1 MPEEP
6 FRPSAYQCSLLLLHL
21 QRSRDVGRGTD
32 STRFRISEL
41 TLKRL
46 CCRPRLDQAF
56 LAEVQDWLLRSGW
69 VLFYADR
76 SFGVI
81 KLEAVQS
88 WTRLGSKR
96 IKADLD
102 AVAEGK
108 FDFGALKELGDAGA
122 TPEDD

>member
-21 QRSRDVGRGTD
+21 QRSACWKRYQLTQ
-32 STRFRISEL
+32 FKISEL